1 MGPISK
7 LLYRRNEVFGFISKI
22 SSYKKGKVPQFR
34 ELFLGPKIDFRI
46 LELFRLKEL
55 ELKRPKMIPESILY
69 PYYRVGVNFLG
80 ENTVKRPFL
89 GSSQHRSSLQP
100 L

>member
-1 MGPISK
+1 M
-7 LLYRRNEVFGFISKI
+7 
-22 SSYKKGKVPQFR
+22 PQFR

-80 ENTVKRPFL
+80 ENTVKRPFWA
-89 GSSQHRSSLQP
+89 SSQHRSSLQP

>member
-1 MGPISK
+1 M
-7 LLYRRNEVFGFISKI
+7 
-22 SSYKKGKVPQFR
+22 KVPQFR

-69 PYYRVGVNFLG
+69 PYYRVGVNFLAK
-80 ENTVKRPFL
+80 TR
-89 GSSQHRSSLQP
+89 
-100 L
+100 